1 MKIKKMFKRYI
12 CYILVL
18 ALLFSSVPVY
28 SVSAAETEN
37 TFAEKLKEAASEAAE
52 AQKEYAD
59 QLAVCRTNWND
70 LTITFKGIND
80 KLVIAG
86 YFTSESNRKFNV
98 KFADGVQIAFDDADN
113 PIRQI
118 FETEYNH

>member
-1 MKIKKMFKRYI
+1 MKKLRGD
-12 CYILVL
+12 
-18 ALLFSSVPVY
+18 
-28 SVSAAETEN
+28 AEGVN
-37 TFAEKLKEAASEAAE
+37 TIFFGKGLH
-52 AQKEYAD
+52 AD

-113 PIRQI
+113 PIGQI
-118 FETEYNH
+118 FEKEYNH

>member
-1 MKIKKMFKRYI
+1 MSKCIVVRTAFIPLGIVISLEGSAVVCIDR
-12 CYILVL
+12 
-18 ALLFSSVPVY
+18 LLC
-28 SVSAAETEN
+28 EN
-37 TFAEKLKEAASEAAE
+37 SLF
-52 AQKEYAD
+52 
-59 QLAVCRTNWND
+59 
-70 LTITFKGIND
+70 FG

-113 PIRQI
+113 SIRQI